1 MKRLSAG
8 ICASIVIGVGGAST
22 AFADN
27 PPENPLG
34 FYIGAGVGES
44 NVRSDNG
51 PQNFGFPGYYDEHH
65 AAWKVM
71 AGVRPIALVGA
82 EVEYIDFGNP
92 GNGYG
97 YYNYNYY
104 GQNDHP
110 TATAA
115 FAVGYLPIPTPFLD
129 VYGKV
134 GVARL
139 QSDITGFVN
148 SGGCTANGV
157 CANNAA
163 ATPYRQNQWNTD
175 FAYGA
180 GVQAKFFPGLA
191 VRAEYERISQT
202 GGDPDAVTVG
212 VTWAF

>member
-1 MKRLSAG
+1 MSRLSSG
-8 ICASIVIGVGGAST
+8 ICAALALGVGCAST

-34 FYIGAGVGES
+34 FYFGAGVGES
-44 NVRSDNG
+44 NVRSNNDPYDYG
-51 PQNFGFPGYYDEHH
+51 YPGYYDEHH

-71 AGVRPIALVGA
+71 AGIRPIAPVGA

-97 YYNYNYY
+97 YNNSNYY
-104 GQNDHP
+104 GQSDHP
-110 TATAA
+110 RATAA
-115 FAVGYLPIPTPFLD
+115 FAVGYLPIPLPILD
-129 VYGKV
+129 VYGKL

-139 QSDITGFVN
+139 QSNVSGFMNTGC
-148 SGGCTANGV
+148 SGGGACPY
-157 CANNAA
+157 A
-163 ATPYRQNQWNTD
+163 ATPYRDNQWNTD
-175 FAYGA
+175 FAYGV

>member
-8 ICASIVIGVGGAST
+8 ICAGIVLGVGGVTT

-34 FYIGAGVGES
+34 FYFGAGVGES
-44 NVRSDNG
+44 NVRNDNG
-51 PQNFGFPGYYDEHH
+51 PYDYGFPGFYDEHH

-71 AGVRPIALVGA
+71 AGVRPIAPVGA
-82 EVEYIDFGNP
+82 EIEYIDFGNP
-92 GNGYG
+92 GYGYG

-104 GQNDHP
+104 GQGDHP

-139 QSDITGFVN
+139 ESDITSSVN
-148 SGGCTANGV
+148 TGCAPNGA
-157 CANNAA
+157 C
-163 ATPYRQNQWNTD
+163 PYSPTFYQQHQWNTD

-180 GVQAKFFPGLA
+180 GIQAKFFPGLA

-212 VTWAF
+212 VTWTF